1 MATHSSILA
10 WKLLWMEEPGG
21 LQSMGSLRV
30 GHDWSDLAAA
40 VAAYIYHFWRQPV
53 ILLYGYDICPFLR
66 TFRLFLIFST
76 TKKFAINILIDESS
90 SAPSLFSLGQTPK
103 SKIPESKGM
112 YIFKG
117 FIIRPHSSLRIIW
130 KTCIGLQQHANDTRS
145 LKVAELHLK
154 VPLITHLLRIS
165 ELGGPS
171 RLITSVIQYILTD
184 GLKDNNLICM

>member
-1 MATHSSILA
+1 MCEQL
-10 WKLLWMEEPGG
+10 
-21 LQSMGSLRV
+21 SMSLNKFL
-30 GHDWSDLAAA
+30 HLSFLKAAC
-40 VAAYIYHFWRQPV
+40 YSLIWIWYM
-53 ILLYGYDICPFLR
+53 PFLR

-76 TKKFAINILIDESS
+76 TKKFAINILIDKSS

-130 KTCIGLQQHANDTRS
+130 KTCIGFQQHANDTRT

-154 VPLITHLLRIS
+154 VPLIIHLLRTS
-165 ELGGPS
+165 ELWGAI
-171 RLITSVIQYILTD
+171 RLLTSVVQYILTD
-184 GLKDNNLICM
+184 DLKDNNLIYMWRMHTLGILLITLQYYLICSRVYFFG